1 MCDGMYFY
9 LFSLY
14 LCFILSI
21 FPVGCF
27 IVLYVRISGYLK
39 ATDFSFL
46 SVLLNTGRYGEA
58 LLFSMLDSRKGQ
70 KYILPNVYL
79 NTCSGTLT
87 EIDLILITHKGLF
100 VFESKNYSGKIYG
113 SDHKLYWDVYY
124 RRKKY
129 QIYNPV
135 LQNRTH
141 VNALLYKFPMLRAED
156 VYSFVVF
163 GNRSVLKV
171 TSNEIVIHRKM
182 LSSVLDRLGK
192 SLPDIFDLDEMS
204 FLHASL
210 KLCSNPEDFVKN
222 RHLEYVSSLKKKH
235 SQ

>member
-1 MCDGMYFY
+1 
-9 LFSLY
+9 
-14 LCFILSI
+14 
-21 FPVGCF
+21 
-27 IVLYVRISGYLK
+27 
-39 ATDFSFL
+39 
-46 SVLLNTGRYGEA
+46 
-58 LLFSMLDSRKGQ
+58 MLDSRKGQ

>member
-1 MCDGMYFY
+1 
-9 LFSLY
+9 
-14 LCFILSI
+14 
-21 FPVGCF
+21 
-27 IVLYVRISGYLK
+27 
-39 ATDFSFL
+39 
-46 SVLLNTGRYGEA
+46 
-58 LLFSMLDSRKGQ
+58 
-70 KYILPNVYL
+70 
-79 NTCSGTLT
+79 
-87 EIDLILITHKGLF
+87 
-100 VFESKNYSGKIYG
+100 
-113 SDHKLYWDVYY
+113 
-124 RRKKY
+124 
-129 QIYNPV
+129 
-135 LQNRTH
+135 
-141 VNALLYKFPMLRAED
+141 MLRAED

>member
-1 MCDGMYFY
+1 MYFY

-39 ATDFSFL
+39 ATGFSFL

-79 NTCSGTLT
+79 NTCSGPLT

-100 VFESKNYSGKIYG
+100 VFESKNYSGKIMAVIINFIGMYIIG
-113 SDHKLYWDVYY
+113 EKS
-124 RRKKY
+124 
-129 QIYNPV
+129 I
-135 LQNRTH
+135 
-141 VNALLYKFPMLRAED
+141 KFTIRFCRIAHMLTLCCI
-156 VYSFVVF
+156 SFQ
-163 GNRSVLKV
+163 
-171 TSNEIVIHRKM
+171 
-182 LSSVLDRLGK
+182 
-192 SLPDIFDLDEMS
+192 
-204 FLHASL
+204 
-210 KLCSNPEDFVKN
+210 C
-222 RHLEYVSSLKKKH
+222 
-235 SQ
+235 

>member
-58 LLFSMLDSRKGQ
+58 LLFSMLDSR
-70 KYILPNVYL
+70 
-79 NTCSGTLT
+79 
-87 EIDLILITHKGLF
+87 
-100 VFESKNYSGKIYG
+100 IYG